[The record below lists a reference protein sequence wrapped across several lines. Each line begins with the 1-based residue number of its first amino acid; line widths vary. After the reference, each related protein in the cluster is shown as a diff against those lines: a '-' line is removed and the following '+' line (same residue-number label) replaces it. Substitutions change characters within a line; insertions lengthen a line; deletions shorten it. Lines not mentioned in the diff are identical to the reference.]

1 MDLYSFSQSSTA
13 YRVRI
18 ALNLKG
24 VACRVVP
31 VDLTKGAQLD
41 PAYAA
46 VNPAR
51 AVPALVTDD
60 GQTLTQ
66 SMAIL
71 TWLDAAYPTPPILP
85 ADPLERARIEAAAQ
99 VMACDVHPVNNLR
112 IRKRLA
118 AMGHTQD
125 EVVAWMIDWMRDGFA
140 AFQAMIRPDTPFA
153 FGETPSLADICLV
166 PQLFNALR
174 WQMDMTAFSRLSE
187 IEARCLA
194 LPAFDSAR
202 PENQKDV

>member
-24 VACRVVP
+24 VDCRVVP

>member
-24 VACRVVP
+24 VACRVVS

-166 PQLFNALR
+166 PQLFNARR

-202 PENQKDV
+202 PENQKAV